1 MSSRAGTK
9 TPVSCKPLLSARRA
23 IAPASPSI
31 RLHVQNWDAPAGSHH
46 LLSAYCVPGT
56 CSELY
61 VSYLSSPLPHS
72 QRGSV
77 LLLPC
82 FLHEEIEAQERSI
95 VAPGP

>member
-9 TPVSCKPLLSARRA
+9 TPVSCEPLLSASQA
-23 IAPASPSI
+23 IATASPSI
-31 RLHVQNWDAPAGSHH
+31 RVHVQNWDAPAGSHR

-61 VSYLSSPLPHS
+61 VSHLFPPLPHS

-77 LLLPC
+77 LLLS
-82 FLHEEIEAQERSI
+82 LLL
-95 VAPGP
+95 G